1 MDTLTT
7 NPRFRNTLIALM
19 VLLVALV
26 AIKIIRESKELSY
39 VGKSQTVQNMIT
51 VSGKGEVL
59 ATPDIASFS
68 FTVSEEA
75 PVVSDAQKKA
85 TEKTNAILAYI
96 KKSDIADKDI
106 KTSSYTIYPRYD
118 YQNASQNAPYYV
130 PGKQVLAAYVV
141 SQTIEVK
148 VRKMEA
154 AGSILTGIGE
164 FGADNISGLTF
175 SVDKQ
180 EELARDARDKAI
192 TDARDQAKKLANALG
207 VHLGSITSFY
217 ESNPYQPM
225 YYAKEMMS
233 SAVGNDGRGGAVPP
247 QLPAGESKITSNV
260 TITYEIK

>member
-19 VLLVALV
+19 VLLVIFV

-39 VGKSQTVQNMIT
+39 VGKSQQTMQNMIT
-51 VSGKGEVL
+51 VSGKGEVI

-75 PVVSDAQKKA
+75 PVVSDAQTKA
-85 TEKTNAILAYI
+85 TEKMNGILAYL
-96 KKSDIADKDI
+96 KKSDIADKDV
-106 KTSSYTIYPRYD
+106 KTVSYTIYPRYD
-118 YQNASQNAPYYV
+118 YQNSTSYMPS
-130 PGKQVLAAYVV
+130 KQILAGYVV

-148 VRKMEA
+148 VRKMES
-154 AGSILTGIGE
+154 AGAILTGIGE
-164 FGADNISGLTF
+164 FGADNISGLDF

-180 EELARDARDKAI
+180 EDLARDARDKAI

-207 VHLGSITSFY
+207 VSLGSITSFY
-217 ESNPYQPM
+217 ESSPYQPM
-225 YYAKEMMS
+225 YYGREMMS
-233 SAVGNDGRGGAVPP
+233 MDAANGSGGAKVAP